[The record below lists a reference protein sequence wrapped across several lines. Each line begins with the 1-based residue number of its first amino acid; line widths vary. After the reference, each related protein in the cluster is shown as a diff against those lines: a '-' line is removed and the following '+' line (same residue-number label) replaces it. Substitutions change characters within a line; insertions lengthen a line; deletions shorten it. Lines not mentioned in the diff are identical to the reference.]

1 MKKLIVMILIIIIL
15 FSSCKMPPT
24 TYSFPH
30 NPDQVVSVILLH
42 NRNSSGEGTDQSNF
56 SVIKE
61 LTPEES
67 VLFVDEVYKLDTH
80 RRYGGPYWGYGDYI
94 AKITYDNG
102 DVEMLGSLHIEF
114 IPNGETATGY
124 GAYHFE
130 HGSFVTLLSN
140 YAELPEPVGYI
151 KD

>member
-1 MKKLIVMILIIIIL
+1 MKKLIVLILIIIIL

-61 LTPEES
+61 LTPKEA

-80 RRYGGPYWGYGDYI
+80 RRYGGPFW
-94 AKITYDNG
+94 
-102 DVEMLGSLHIEF
+102 
-114 IPNGETATGY
+114 GY

-130 HGSFVTLLSN
+130 HGSLVTLLSN